1 MTPFAL
7 STSASQQAGI
17 TMWLVTGGAGF
28 IGSHL
33 VQRLLADGEEVRVL
47 DDLSTGSMDRIAP
60 IQDQIDFI
68 QGDLRDPATIAAA
81 IQGVQYVLHQAAQ
94 PSVPLSVLDPAHTY
108 AVNTMGTLHL
118 LQAARA
124 AGVERVVM
132 ASTSAIYGNDPTSPK
147 SEQLPPAPVSPYASS
162 KLSTESMGA
171 VFTKAFGLECVLLR
185 YFNVYGPGQDPNS
198 AYAAAIPKFLDS
210 MGRGEQPIIFGDG
223 LQTRDFIYVGDVV
236 RANLLAATS
245 SAGAGRVYNIATGT
259 SVTILEIVHA
269 VAERLGIT
277 PEITFA
283 PVRMGDVLHSLADVR
298 KAEQELGFVA
308 ETSLADGL
316 DLTVGA
322 HRMAAAA

>member
-1 MTPFAL
+1 
-7 STSASQQAGI
+7 
-17 TMWLVTGGAGF
+17 MWLVTGGAGF

-236 RANLLAATS
+236 RANLIAATS

>member
-1 MTPFAL
+1 
-7 STSASQQAGI
+7 
-17 TMWLVTGGAGF
+17 MWLVTGGAGF